1 MSVGLN
7 TKPSSLKVAWPLIV
21 ERFAADGDR
30 SAVIEWIKLWKPQAD
45 ALVGASACVAH
56 VYLAQLNVV
65 LGNAAAFTK
74 VTGDDAGKIKV
85 VLTSVAKLLQPLGL
99 RRRAIA
105 SVYGIVHRIF
115 QLSRVFEVAV
125 DMIQA
130 STLESFSTLANVA
143 TYHAVVFKNGELL
156 PALRPKLIDLYCE
169 HVVSAR
175 TAPNANVAYAFDTLL
190 RYGLDSAS
198 LSEKIFPAME
208 RMIPRTPDCLPHIS
222 QGLSVISSSYKSKP
236 LDMTGGSAKIL
247 GAITE
252 YIVASNETTRDYAH
266 SIIRSLC
273 ARIPEASSLSAL
285 VEKLVALLNKNLN
298 QWFERAGLFTAVGC
312 VAQASPAS
320 AALGVEGAIFP
331 LLLKNVEKEKN
342 KDALAPAVT
351 CLASWVA
358 LSPQKFLAQD
368 AVLQVF
374 VRGVA
379 DANKEVAFLYFT
391 QLFLSLSSI
400 GASEAAGLKLST
412 LIKPLSAFVT
422 QSKTKPAVAP
432 EAMLSLAILQQLALI
447 GGNDE
452 AAKAIE
458 SDKLWTVAIESC
470 FRSQD
475 SGITLV
481 NDINKMLAVPTAQLA
496 LISLIANG
504 FLASSTVRSEP
515 AFLNAIPKLLTHE
528 NKAIRRAAATQFAK
542 VHTFVGQTP
551 VSAATS
557 VPAPALS
564 LEFSHAVLDLLETV
578 IAESAAKHEDDR
590 VQADALANFF
600 KLALT
605 PLCANLPSLVPRIIA
620 IASHPL
626 LKGRYTSNPFRMIAE
641 KLATPFDTLTN
652 SFSDDIIAY
661 LTGPRGLD
669 AVGSVDSPLPN
680 AAAKAMA
687 VTAARSAIAR
697 LLVSP
702 LSARLV
708 DLIYPM
714 LTLENC
720 NAWLSFTVA
729 QVAIFHTAE
738 DSTYAHVAM
747 EEVDPKEA
755 VSKNAR
761 KEDPRDAKKKA
772 AEATKKATDLAL
784 AKFQKQFADTQASE
798 KLVRLRVAPVHR
810 SLAHGLAIVHE
821 AARNFSAVFS
831 YRDAFFVSMIMDCV
845 ATLTRYDTEFQGL
858 AVHCVQWLATR
869 CFNHKYLTSE
879 ESHLVGAI
887 VKPGDSDLQAAIV
900 EDLHHNA
907 KGALDAASWAIY
919 QPIAVAAITPL
930 VWISGH
936 GIANRKEDKD
946 RGNTES
952 SQHLPRQVQELAFT
966 SLDHNKKH
974 VNPTLTQC
982 FLTALDSSPTFSS
995 VARTSIVE
1003 SAQFF
1008 HSNVPAHVASLEVLV
1023 RHLDHANAQVRL
1035 SVLDCL
1041 VSIPKLHSFGH
1052 HDDVSSKLW
1061 KTRFD
1066 TEPDNS
1072 DLAVSLYKAYSAE
1085 HPLPHH
1091 YWTLFSPLLCSTSSV
1106 VRDMAAKAIVGA
1118 MNLHSETRD
1127 ETFEKVLSFHSS
1139 HYVTPDETDASNPR
1153 AVVPRSSNTA
1163 DKVTEGK
1170 DWPQFRLGAA
1180 AVITQYGQLATLPE
1194 AQCARLF
1201 EYIIANALFESS
1213 TDIYKAF
1220 VDAGVQ
1226 VITLQGSGQNT
1237 SVLIELFEKQLS
1249 GPSPSTPI
1257 QHRVREAV
1265 VIFLGTVVQHLPAG
1279 DKKIDA
1285 IIQRLLDVLKTPSE
1299 PVQRSVAACL
1309 EHIVSG
1315 MPDRAVTLLNHCL
1328 GLLLTPGKGGYPHQR
1343 GGAWGL
1349 AGLVKGLRPISLHQ
1363 HKFIVEKIQVAF
1375 NNKQDVDARVG
1386 ASLAI
1391 ECFSETLGTGFE
1403 PWILYFLPNLIT
1415 GLGDGQVDVR
1425 EVTLE
1430 AARAVMSQLSA
1441 NGVRLVL
1448 PSILAMLDDSTGK
1461 WKAKIGAID
1470 LVGAMG
1476 HCQPGQLGQ
1485 CLPQIVPRLSSLLA
1499 DPHVQVQ
1506 KVAKDALGAICNT
1519 IQNPEV
1525 TKIVPIL
1532 LKAIDDP
1539 KLHSGPALDCL
1550 ASTDFINRIDDASLS
1565 LIVPVLDRALRE
1577 RSSDTKKR
1585 ATKIVGIMCNLTET
1599 KALIPYQK
1607 TLSEQLKVV
1616 LADPQPVTRAM
1627 AAHALGQLVKGLD
1640 TASEIVPYLLDTMK
1654 ATELGLVER
1663 IGAAQGLA
1671 HVISHMEM
1679 TGFRT
1684 SLLPRILA
1692 TVDSASPAARQGYLA
1707 VFQFLPDTL
1716 GSRFEPLLE
1725 VVLPVIIK
1733 GLSDDQDM
1741 VRESALQGGQAVIK
1755 AFGDEKVD
1763 VLIPPLKAGLF
1774 DKNWRIRASS
1784 IQLLGDLLYQ
1794 LSGASEDFASKD
1806 ISKMLDGERALVLAS
1821 LYLLRMDSMPNVAG
1835 QAVTVWKML
1844 VVNTPKTLKVL
1855 MPNLMVII
1863 VEQLAVGDAE
1873 REVASETLVEL
1884 VAKMGDRVLG
1894 DIIPILEKELETE
1907 SSETREGICIGL
1919 SAVLETV
1926 SRHHIAEYFDLL
1938 LPAVTKTLCDTD
1950 ASVRSAAAGAF
1961 DSLHKGVGDR
1971 AVNEC
1976 LPILLTRMED
1986 SDAHVSHCALQG
1998 VQQLLI
2004 ARSQL
2009 ILPILLPKL
2018 ISLPMT
2024 SFNAK
2029 ALASIAEVAGSG
2041 LTTHLSTLIPTLIR
2055 LRFAEP
2061 EGSPNVPQDDP
2072 EVLTRAL
2079 HAVVLS
2085 SEGSGLGRLLTE
2097 LARFTSD
2104 SFPSMRI
2111 AALNLLGFYAK
2122 TKGKTHPKGWASQIS
2137 AVIGLALRSYHD
2149 RDVNVVKSAIA
2160 SLSEVMATIDIETVA
2175 DSPTNYIQVINDT
2188 VESLHVPDTLE
2199 GFCVPG
2205 GLTPLLPIFGA
2216 AMRYG
2221 TSEMREQV
2229 SLGLR
2234 NMIAKTD
2241 RTSLTSSVVQ
2251 AIAGPLIRI
2260 LSEPNLESRIRA
2272 DVLSTL
2278 NLLAERGSDG
2288 IKSFNPTL
2296 QVTYIKA
2303 ISSTFKPTR
2312 EQAAIGLG
2320 RLISLGAKPDF
2331 LIKAMA
2337 PALKAAAAT
2346 KPEEC
2351 LSAIAQVYRA
2361 LTADVLEATSNGMR
2375 DALLPFMSGASTSG
2389 HTQRS
2394 KAAEALA
2401 TTLRFQAPE
2410 QALAKLKSLKLID
2423 SAPSDLAEAG
2433 FLAVYHLMT
2442 LNTAFGTYLTQQ
2454 EDMIEDMK
2462 LGLSV
2467 GDTPFIRGAAGQALA
2482 YLLVFVDDEQAANDY
2497 ARALAESLDEDDSVD
2512 VKVAVLNGIRYFAK
2526 AAPGHAADL
2535 LSVLVPSALQRVKKS
2550 MLSLKYAA
2558 ERALYHLLQ
2567 VRTNPTLHTH
2577 FATTLPE
2584 SHTKT
2589 FLDFCK
2595 VVLSKLPEHSDDED
2609 AFNDY
2614 DD

>member
-1 MSVGLN
+1 M
-7 TKPSSLKVAWPLIV
+7 
-21 ERFAADGDR
+21 
-30 SAVIEWIKLWKPQAD
+30 
-45 ALVGASACVAH
+45 
-56 VYLAQLNVV
+56 
-65 LGNAAAFTK
+65 
-74 VTGDDAGKIKV
+74 
-85 VLTSVAKLLQPLGL
+85 
-99 RRRAIA
+99 
-105 SVYGIVHRIF
+105 
-115 QLSRVFEVAV
+115 
-125 DMIQA
+125 
-130 STLESFSTLANVA
+130 
-143 TYHAVVFKNGELL
+143 
-156 PALRPKLIDLYCE
+156 
-169 HVVSAR
+169 
-175 TAPNANVAYAFDTLL
+175 
-190 RYGLDSAS
+190 
-198 LSEKIFPAME
+198 
-208 RMIPRTPDCLPHIS
+208 
-222 QGLSVISSSYKSKP
+222 
-236 LDMTGGSAKIL
+236 
-247 GAITE
+247 
-252 YIVASNETTRDYAH
+252 
-266 SIIRSLC
+266 
-273 ARIPEASSLSAL
+273 
-285 VEKLVALLNKNLN
+285 
-298 QWFERAGLFTAVGC
+298 
-312 VAQASPAS
+312 
-320 AALGVEGAIFP
+320 
-331 LLLKNVEKEKN
+331 KNVEKEKN
-342 KDALAPAVT
+342 KEALGPAVT
-351 CLASWVA
+351 SLTSWVSLA
-358 LSPQKFLAQD
+358 PHKFLAQD
-368 AVLQVF
+368 AVLQLF

-379 DANKEVAFLYFT
+379 DNNKETAYLYFT
-391 QLFLSLSSI
+391 QLYHALANLTD
-400 GASEAAGLKLST
+400 AGLKVSA
-412 LIKPLSAFVT
+412 LIKPLSTFVT
-422 QSKTKPAVAP
+422 QSKTKSAVAP
-432 EAMLSLAILQQLALI
+432 EALLSLAILQHLAI
-447 GGNDE
+447 IGNDE

-458 SDKLWTVAIESC
+458 ADKLWTIAIESC

-475 SGITLV
+475 SGLVLV
-481 NDINKMLAVPTAQLA
+481 NDINKLLAVPTAQDA
-496 LISLIANG
+496 LIGLVAHG
-504 FLASSTVRSEP
+504 FLASSTVRSEK
-515 AFLNAIPKLLTHE
+515 AVLNAIPKLLTHE
-528 NKAIRRAAATQFAK
+528 KKSVRRTALKQFTKIHASSGQNISTATA
-542 VHTFVGQTP
+542 
-551 VSAATS
+551 SSS
-557 VPAPALS
+557 VPETLS
-564 LEFSHAVLDLLETV
+564 LEFSTTVLDLLEET
-578 IAESAAKHEDDR
+578 IAQNAAKHEDDR
-590 VQADALANFF
+590 SQADVLADFF

-605 PLCANLPSLVPRIIA
+605 PACASSSVLVTRILA
-620 IASHPL
+620 IAAHPL
-626 LKGRYTSNPFRMIAE
+626 VQGRYTANPFAMVAT
-641 KLATPFDTLTN
+641 KLNTTLDTLLTT
-652 SFSDDIIAY
+652 FADDIFAY

-669 AVGSVDSPLPN
+669 ADASESTQLPN
-680 AAAKAMA
+680 AQAKAFA

-702 LSARLV
+702 LSDRFVKFL
-708 DLIYPM
+708 LPM
-714 LTLENC
+714 LTFENC
-720 NAWLSFTVA
+720 KAWLSFTTS
-729 QVAIFHTAE
+729 QVAIFHTPI
-738 DSTYAHVAM
+738 DGTYAHVSID
-747 EEVDPKEA
+747 EVDPKEA

-772 AEATKKATDLAL
+772 ADAAKKANEVAL
-784 AKFQKQFADTQASE
+784 AKYQKQLAEVMAAE
-798 KLVRLRVAPVHR
+798 NVIRARVAPVQR
-810 SLAHGLAIVHE
+810 ALAHGLAIVHE
-821 AARNFSAVFS
+821 AARNFAAVFS
-831 YRDAFFVSMIMDCV
+831 YHDAFFMSMIMDCI
-845 ATLTRYDTEFQGL
+845 ATLTRYETEFQGV
-858 AVHCVQWLATR
+858 AVHCVQWLAAN
-869 CFNHKYLTSE
+869 CFSRKYLTAE
-879 ESHLVGAI
+879 ESHLVAA
-887 VKPGDSDLQAAIV
+887 VAKPGDSDLQAAII
-900 EDLHHNA
+900 EDLNANA

-930 VWISGH
+930 NWIPGH
-936 GIANRKEDKD
+936 GLANRKADKD

-952 SQHLPRQVQELAFT
+952 SQHLPRQVQELAFN
-966 SLDHNKKH
+966 SLDHNKKY

-995 VARTSIVE
+995 AARTSIVE
-1003 SAQFF
+1003 SAHFF
-1008 HSNVPAHVASLEVLV
+1008 NLNVPAHVASLEILA
-1023 RHLDHANAQVRL
+1023 RHLDSANPLVRL
-1035 SVLDCL
+1035 TVLDCL

-1052 HDDVSSKLW
+1052 HDLVSSRFW

-1085 HPLPHH
+1085 HPLPLH
-1091 YWTLFSPLLCSTSSV
+1091 YWSLYSPLLHNDSAII
-1106 VRDMAAKAIVGA
+1106 REMAAKGIVGA
-1118 MNLHSETRD
+1118 MNLHATTKD
-1127 ETFEKVLSFHSS
+1127 ETFEQVLSFHAS
-1139 HYVTPDETDASNPR
+1139 HYVVPDETDGSNPR
-1153 AVVPRSSNTA
+1153 TAISRSAAAEKQS
-1163 DKVTEGK
+1163 EGK
-1170 DWPQFRLGAA
+1170 DWAQYRLGAA
-1180 AVITQYGQLATLPE
+1180 SVLAQYGQLASLPE
-1194 AQCARLF
+1194 SQCARLF
-1201 EYIIANALFESS
+1201 DYLIASALFESR
-1213 TDIYKAF
+1213 TEIYKAF
-1220 VDAGVQ
+1220 VDAGVHI
-1226 VITLQGSGQNT
+1226 ITLQGAGQNT

-1249 GPSPSTPI
+1249 GPAPSTPI

-1279 DKKIDA
+1279 DKKVDA
-1285 IIQRLLDVLKTPSE
+1285 IVQRLLDVLKTPSE
-1299 PVQRSVAACL
+1299 PVQRSVASCL
-1309 EHIVSG
+1309 ENIVSS
-1315 MPDRAVTLLNHCL
+1315 MPDRAVMLLNHCL
-1328 GLLLTPGKGGYPHQR
+1328 NLMLAPGKGGYPHQR

-1363 HKFIVEKIQVAF
+1363 HKFIVEKIQAAF

-1386 ASLAI
+1386 ASLSI
-1391 ECFSETLGTGFE
+1391 ECLSETLGTGFE
-1403 PWILYFLPNLIT
+1403 PWILFFLPNLIT

-1430 AARAVMSQLSA
+1430 AARVVMSQLSA

-1448 PSILAMLDDSTGK
+1448 PSILAMLDDSSGK
-1461 WKAKIGAID
+1461 WKAKIGALD

-1485 CLPQIVPRLSSLLA
+1485 CLPQIVPRLSALLA

-1506 KVAKDALGAICNT
+1506 KVAKDALGAICST

-1532 LKAIDDP
+1532 LRAIDDP
-1539 KLHSGPALDCL
+1539 KLHSAPALDTL
-1550 ASTDFINRIDDASLS
+1550 ASTDFVNRIDDASLS

-1577 RSSDTKKR
+1577 RASDTKKR

-1616 LADPQPVTRAM
+1616 LADPQPITRAM

-1654 ATELGLVER
+1654 APELGLVER

-1684 SLLPRILA
+1684 SLLPRVLA
-1692 TVDSASPAARQGYLA
+1692 MCDSPLPAARQGYLGL
-1707 VFQFLPDTL
+1707 FQFLPDTL
-1716 GSRFEPLLE
+1716 GSRFEALLE

-1741 VRESALQGGQAVIK
+1741 VRESALAGGQAIIK
-1755 AFGDEKVD
+1755 CFGDEKVD
-1763 VLIPPLKAGLF
+1763 VLIPPLQLGLF

-1794 LSGASEDFASKD
+1794 ISGASEDFASKD
-1806 ISKMLDGERALVLAS
+1806 LSKMLEGGRAQVLAA

-1844 VVNTPKTLKVL
+1844 VVNTPKTLKVI
-1855 MPNLMVII
+1855 MPNLMLII
-1863 VEQLAVGDAE
+1863 VQQLAVGADE
-1873 REVASETLVEL
+1873 REVASDTLVEL

-1894 DIIPILEKELETE
+1894 DIIPILEKELETD
-1907 SSETREGICIGL
+1907 SSERREGICIGL
-1919 SAVLETV
+1919 AAVLETV

-1938 LPAVTKTLCDTD
+1938 LPAITKTLCDTE

-1986 SDAHVSHCALQG
+1986 ADAHVSHCALQG

-2018 ISLPMT
+2018 TTLPMT

-2041 LTTHLSTLIPTLIR
+2041 LTSHLGSLIPTLVR
-2055 LRFAEP
+2055 LKFAEP
-2061 EGSPNVPQDDP
+2061 ENSPNVPQDDP

-2079 HAVVLS
+2079 NAVILS
-2085 SEGSGLGRLLTE
+2085 AEGSGLGRLLTE

-2104 SFPSMRI
+2104 SLPKLRI
-2111 AALNLLGFYAK
+2111 AALNLLGMYAK
-2122 TKGKTHPKGWASQIS
+2122 QKGKTNPKGWASQIS

-2160 SLSEVMATIDIETVA
+2160 ALSEIMATVDVETVA

-2188 VESLHVPDTLE
+2188 VDSLHVPDTLE

-2234 NMIAKTD
+2234 SIISKTD
-2241 RTSLTSSVVQ
+2241 RTSLTPAVVQ

-2303 ISSTFKPTR
+2303 ISSTYKPTR

-2351 LSAIAQVYRA
+2351 LSAVSQVYRA
-2361 LTADVLEATSNGMR
+2361 LSADVMEATSNAMR

-2389 HTQRS
+2389 HAQRS

-2401 TTLRFQAPE
+2401 STLRFLAPE

-2433 FLAVYHLMT
+2433 FLASYHLMT
-2442 LNTAFGTYLTQQ
+2442 LNSSFGTYLTQQ

-2467 GDTPFIRGAAGQALA
+2467 GDTPFIRGAAGLALG

-2497 ARALAESLDEDDSVD
+2497 ARALADSLDEDDSVD
-2512 VKVAVLNGIRYFAK
+2512 VKISVLNAIRYFAK
-2526 AAPGHAADL
+2526 ASPGKASDL
-2535 LSVLVPSALQRVKKS
+2535 LSILVPSALQRVKKS

-2567 VRTNPTLHTH
+2567 VKTNPTLHTH

-2595 VVLSKLPEHSDDED
+2595 VVLNKLPEHSDDEE
-2609 AFNDY
+2609 AFNEY